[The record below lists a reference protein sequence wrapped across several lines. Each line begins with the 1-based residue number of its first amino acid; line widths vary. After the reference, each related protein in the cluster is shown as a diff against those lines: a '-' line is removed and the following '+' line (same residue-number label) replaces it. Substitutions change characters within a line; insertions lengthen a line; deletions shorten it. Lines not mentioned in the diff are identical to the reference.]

1 MNYVR
6 KKLLVQKTYRHV
18 EHGGNEFEWVGVGWK
33 SVRVDGGGL
42 KMSGSGLTMS
52 GNEWEWV
59 RVDSS
64 GWQWVGVD
72 GSGWKWVGGGGRT
85 V

>member
-1 MNYVR
+1 
-6 KKLLVQKTYRHV
+6 
-18 EHGGNEFEWVGVGWK
+18 
-33 SVRVDGGGL
+33 
-42 KMSGSGLTMS
+42 MSGSGLTMS
-52 GNEWEWV
+52 GNEREWV